1 MLARYRHLIF
11 GGLIVAIV
19 AGMTVLVTSRPPP
32 VTISIVPPALT
43 ATPGLLKIYVTGA
56 VAAPNVVHS
65 LPHGSRAD
73 DAIRAAGGLLQNADA
88 SLVNLA
94 QPLADGQQLHVP
106 AYGEGQV
113 VGQSGVTSLA
123 GQPEGAPP
131 IPIAINRAT
140 LEDLKRLPDIRSD
153 VAQAILD
160 YRAARGPFRSMED
173 LDNVPGIGP
182 KTLEK
187 WQGWISFD

>member
-1 MLARYRHLIF
+1 MLERYRHLIF
-11 GGLIVAIV
+11 GGFIVAIV
-19 AGMTVLVTSRPPP
+19 IGMAVLVTSRPPP
-32 VTISIVPPALT
+32 VTISIVPPAVS

-56 VAAPNVVHS
+56 VGSPNVVHS
-65 LPHGSRAD
+65 LPPGSRAE
-73 DAIRAAGGLLQNADA
+73 DAIRAAGGLLSNADG

-94 QPLADGQQLHVP
+94 QPLVDGQQLHFPV
-106 AYGEGQV
+106 YGEGQV
-113 VGQSGVTSLA
+113 GGQSSVTALG
-123 GQPEGAPP
+123 GQPEGASPV
-131 IPIAINRAT
+131 PIAINRAT

-160 YRAARGPFRSMED
+160 YRAQRGPFLSMED